1 MYKIEQVIN
10 AKATVVRDGR
20 ETELFVGDTITE
32 DEFATLK
39 VYGDR
44 LIYKVDWCTGE
55 KEICGVNIEAHLPQP
70 STAGVSVPQVPVKL
84 AKAEETPVTE

>member
-1 MYKIEQVIN
+1 MYKIEHVIN

-20 ETELFVGDTITE
+20 ETELFVGDELTQ
-32 DEFATLK
+32 DEFDTLK

-55 KEICGVNIEAHLPQP
+55 KEICGVSIEAHLPQP
-70 STAGVSVPQVPVKL
+70 STAGVTIPAVNYVEP
-84 AKAEETPVTE
+84 PVTK